1 MARFRA
7 RSGSIYFEHRGA
19 RANPRALLIHG
30 LGCQLVQWP
39 ESLLEGFVAND
50 LCAVTFDNRDAGLSQ
65 GADERPP
72 SMEAIQAALAESGPS
87 GAGVLQTAYTLS
99 DMAQDAVDLLDH
111 LGQAGAHVIGCSMGG
126 AIAQRMAAEH
136 PERVYSLTCIM
147 SSSGDPALPRGDA
160 EAERRLLATLAEE
173 SPEHAIVRNVDAWRA
188 LAGPYFD
195 SEVEGIGRFAR
206 RAVERAHRPEGTA
219 RQLAALLADGDRG
232 SILADVAVPTLVIHG
247 KADPLVPIE
256 AGIATAEAIPEAD
269 FLAIERMGHDLPEP
283 LIDAIVG
290 PVVAHIRAVEV
301 SR

>member
-50 LCAVTFDNRDAGLSQ
+50 LCAVTFDNRDAGLSH
-65 GADERPP
+65 GTDERRP
-72 SMEAIQAALAESGPS
+72 SMEAIQAVFAEGDTP
-87 GAGVLQTAYTLS
+87 AEVLQNAYTLS

-126 AIAQRMAAEH
+126 AIAQHMAVEH

-160 EAERRLLATLAEE
+160 EVERRLLATLAEE
-173 SPEHAIVRNVDAWRA
+173 SPEHAIVRNIDAWRA
-188 LAGPYFD
+188 LGGPYFD
-195 SEVEGIGRFAR
+195 SEEEGIGRFAR
-206 RAVERAHRPEGTA
+206 RAVERAYRPEGTA
-219 RQLAALLADGDRG
+219 RQLAALLADGDRR
-232 SILADVAVPTLVIHG
+232 SVLADVAVPTLVIHG

-256 AGIATAEAIPEAD
+256 AGIATADAIPRAE
-269 FLAIERMGHDLPEP
+269 FLALERMGHDLPEP
-283 LIDAIVG
+283 LIDAIVE
-290 PVVAHIRAVEV
+290 PVAAHIRAVEV

>member
-50 LCAVTFDNRDAGLSQ
+50 LCAVTFDNRDAGLSH
-65 GADERPP
+65 GTDEHRP
-72 SMEAIQAALAESGPS
+72 SMEAIQAVFAEGDTP
-87 GAGVLQTAYTLS
+87 AEVLQNAYTLS

-126 AIAQRMAAEH
+126 AIAQHMAVEH

-160 EAERRLLATLAEE
+160 EVERRLLATLAEE
-173 SPEHAIVRNVDAWRA
+173 SPEHAIVRNIDAWRA
-188 LAGPYFD
+188 LGGPYFD
-195 SEVEGIGRFAR
+195 SEEEGIGRFAR
-206 RAVERAHRPEGTA
+206 RAVERAYRPEGTA
-219 RQLAALLADGDRG
+219 RQLAALLADGDRR
-232 SILADVAVPTLVIHG
+232 SVLADVAVPTLVIHG

-256 AGIATAEAIPEAD
+256 AGIATADAIPGAE
-269 FLAIERMGHDLPEP
+269 FLALERMGHDLPEP
-283 LIDAIVG
+283 LIDAIVE
-290 PVVAHIRAVEV
+290 PVSAHIRAVEV